1 MKYWLALGGFLL
13 ISTATIAQNLL
24 GISTSRYGGTNR
36 LYINPSLA
44 ADSPSKL
51 YLNALTA
58 SLHADNNYFRFQAP
72 FSLLRFITGNV
83 QSQYKNPDGS
93 IHFEVNY
100 SREILDGNAK
110 NGTLSGEM
118 RGPAILIRTGQYS
131 AFAITTRFRAV
142 GQVVGA
148 SQSLLSALR
157 AGLGDKALYSIPT
170 DNNQFSLNT
179 NTYAELG
186 VTYAGT
192 LWEGDGQKLLM
203 GATAKVLVGYNAQ
216 HIINRGANYRIVADP
231 ANPSNAFLELNQLD
245 ATLGY
250 TTFLKNRAITP
261 RTLFSADS
269 PGRGFGFDLG
279 MTYIN
284 QYDADSPALRL
295 GVALT
300 DVGGLTYKGEQY
312 NYADI
317 EQHPARFTNSDFN
330 RITGSLDVLQNI
342 QDKLNTG
349 RTPDKSSFRAGLPTS
364 LNLTADYQSP
374 EGFGVNVTY
383 FQDVRSQQA
392 LAIHQPTMLAI
403 VPRYDAR
410 WLSLAL
416 PIAYLNHGLT
426 AGASVRV
433 GPGWLGT
440 ENLLGLLGNTSNGI
454 RPRGL
459 DIYAGVAFG
468 LGKVEERGRE

>member
-1 MKYWLALGGFLL
+1 MKYLLALGGFLL
-13 ISTATIAQNLL
+13 ISTITKAQNLL

-51 YLNALTA
+51 FLNGFTGNI
-58 SLHADNNYFRFQAP
+58 HVNNNYVRFQAP
-72 FSLLRFITGNV
+72 FSLLRYITGNV
-83 QSQYKNPDGS
+83 QNEYKNPDGS
-93 IHFEVNY
+93 VHFDVNY
-100 SREILDGNAK
+100 TRENLDGNAK
-110 NGTLSGEM
+110 NGTLAGEV
-118 RGPAILIRTGQYS
+118 RGPALLIRTNQYS
-131 AFAITTRFRAV
+131 AFAVTTRLRAV

-170 DNNQFSLNT
+170 DNNQFSLNS

-192 LWEGDGQKLLM
+192 LSESNGQKLLM
-203 GATAKVLVGYNAQ
+203 GITAKVLVGYNAQ

-231 ANPSNAFLELNQLD
+231 TNPYSAVLELNQLD
-245 ATLGY
+245 VTLGY
-250 TTFLKNRAITP
+250 TTFLENRSITP

-269 PGRGFGFDLG
+269 PGRGFGFDIG

-284 QYDADSPALRL
+284 QYDSDSPALRL
-295 GVALT
+295 GLALT

-317 EQHPARFTNSDFN
+317 RQNPVRFTNSDFM
-330 RITGSLDVLQNI
+330 RITGSLDVLQSI

-349 RTPDKSSFRAGLPTS
+349 RTADETSFRAGLPTS
-364 LNLTADYQSP
+364 LNVTADYQLPS
-374 EGFGVNVTY
+374 GLGVNVTY
-383 FQDVRSQQA
+383 FQDVRSRQA
-392 LAIHQPTMLAI
+392 LAVHQPTMLAV

-426 AGASVRV
+426 AGASIRV

-440 ENLLGLLGNTSNGI
+440 DNLLGLLGNTTIGI

-468 LGKVEERGRE
+468 LGKVEE

>member
-1 MKYWLALGGFLL
+1 MKYWLTLGGLFFVST
-13 ISTATIAQNLL
+13 ISLAQNLL

-51 YLNALTA
+51 YLNAATVNLTA
-58 SLHADNNYFRFQAP
+58 NNNYFRYQAP
-72 FSLLRFITGNV
+72 FSLLKFITGNV
-83 QSQYKNPDGS
+83 ANQYKNPDGS
-93 IHFEVNY
+93 VHFDVNY
-100 SREILDGNAK
+100 TRENLDGAAK
-110 NGTLSGEM
+110 NGTLAGEV
-118 RGPAILIRTGQYS
+118 RGPAILIKTGEFS
-131 AFAITTRFRAV
+131 AIAVTTRFRAV

-148 SQSLLSALR
+148 SESLLSALR

-170 DNNQFSLNT
+170 DNNKFSLNS

-186 VTYAGT
+186 LTYAGT
-192 LWEGDGQKLLM
+192 LWQEEGQKLLL
-203 GATAKVLVGYNAQ
+203 GLTGKILIGYNAQ

-231 ANPSNAFLELNQLD
+231 TNPNNALLELNQLD

-250 TTFLKNRAITP
+250 TTFLENRSITP
-261 RTLFSADS
+261 RTLFSTDS
-269 PGRGFGFDLG
+269 PGRGFGFDIG
-279 MTYIN
+279 MTYVK

-295 GVALT
+295 GLAVT
-300 DVGGLTYKGEQY
+300 DVGGLTYKGEQF

-317 EQHPARFTNSDFN
+317 GQNPVRFTNNDFN
-330 RITGSLDVLQNI
+330 RITGSLDVLQSI
-342 QDKLNTG
+342 RDKINVG
-349 RTPDKSSFRAGLPTS
+349 RSPDKTSFRAGLPTS
-364 LNLTADYQSP
+364 LNLTFDYQLP
-374 EGFGVNVTY
+374 TGFGVNVTY
-383 FQDVRSQQA
+383 FQDVRAVQA
-392 LAIHQPTMLAI
+392 LAVHQPSMLAV

-440 ENLLGLLGNTSNGI
+440 DNLLGLLGNSANGI
-454 RPRGL
+454 HPRGL

-468 LGKVEERGRE
+468 IGKVEED

>member
-1 MKYWLALGGFLL
+1 MNYWLALGGFLFV
-13 ISTATIAQNLL
+13 STTGIAQNLL

-51 YLNALTA
+51 YLNGFTA
-58 SLHADNNYFRFQAP
+58 NVHANNNYVRFQAP
-72 FSLLRFITGNV
+72 FSLLRYITGNV
-83 QSQYKNPDGS
+83 QNQYKNPDGS
-93 IHFEVNY
+93 VHFDVDY
-100 SREILDGNAK
+100 TRENLDGNAK
-110 NGTLSGEM
+110 NGTLAGEV
-118 RGPAILIRTGQYS
+118 RGPAILIRTSRYS
-131 AFAITTRFRAV
+131 AFAATTRLRAV
-142 GQVVGA
+142 GQVIGA

-170 DNNQFSLNT
+170 DNNRFNLNT

-192 LWEGDGQKLLM
+192 LSESDGQKVLL
-203 GATAKVLVGYNAQ
+203 GITAKVLVGYNAQ

-231 ANPSNAFLELNQLD
+231 INPFNAVLELNQFD

-250 TTFLKNRAITP
+250 TTFLENRAITP

-269 PGRGFGFDLG
+269 PGRGFGFDIGL
-279 MTYIN
+279 TYIN

-317 EQHPARFTNSDFN
+317 SQNPVRFTNADFN
-330 RITGSLDVLQNI
+330 RITGSLDVLQSI
-342 QDKLNTG
+342 QDKLRTG
-349 RTPDKSSFRAGLPTS
+349 RTPDKTTFRAGLPTS
-364 LNLTADYQSP
+364 LNITADYQLPS
-374 EGFGVNVTY
+374 GFGINVTY

-392 LAIHQPTMLAI
+392 LAIHQPTMLAV

-416 PIAYLNHGLT
+416 PVAYLNHGLT

-468 LGKVEERGRE
+468 LGKADE

>member
-1 MKYWLALGGFLL
+1 MKYLLALGGFLL
-13 ISTATIAQNLL
+13 VSTVSSAQNLL

-51 YLNALTA
+51 FLNGFTA
-58 SLHADNNYFRFQAP
+58 NVHVNNNYVRFQAP
-72 FSLLRFITGNV
+72 FSLLRLVTGNV
-83 QSQYKNPDGS
+83 QDQYKNPDGS
-93 IHFEVNY
+93 VHFDVNY
-100 SREILDGNAK
+100 TRENLDGNAK
-110 NGTLSGEM
+110 NGTLAGEV
-118 RGPAILIRTGQYS
+118 RGPSLLIKTSEYS
-131 AFAITTRFRAV
+131 AFAVTTRFRAV
-142 GQVVGA
+142 GQVIGA

-170 DNNQFSLNT
+170 DNNRFNLNT

-192 LWEGDGQKLLM
+192 LSESDGQKLLL
-203 GATAKVLVGYNAQ
+203 GVTAKVLVGYNAQ

-231 ANPSNAFLELNQLD
+231 NNPFSAVLELNQFD

-250 TTFLKNRAITP
+250 TTFLENRSITP
-261 RTLFSADS
+261 RTLFSPDS
-269 PGRGFGFDLG
+269 PGRGFGFDIG

-284 QYDADSPALRL
+284 QYDTDSPALRL

-300 DVGGLTYKGEQY
+300 DIGGLTYKGEQY

-317 EQHPARFTNSDFN
+317 SQNPVRFTNADFN
-330 RITGSLDVLQNI
+330 RITGSLDVLQSI
-342 QDKLNTG
+342 QDKLSTG
-349 RTPDKSSFRAGLPTS
+349 RNPDKTTFRSGLPTS
-364 LNLTADYQSP
+364 LNLTADYQLPS
-374 EGFGVNVTY
+374 GFGINVTY

-392 LAIHQPTMLAI
+392 LAVHQPTMLAV

-410 WLSLAL
+410 WLSLAV

-433 GPGWLGT
+433 GPAWLGT
-440 ENLLGLLGNTSNGI
+440 ENFLGLIGNTSIGI

-468 LGKVEERGRE
+468 LGRVEE

>member
-1 MKYWLALGGFLL
+1 MRYLLALGGFLL
-13 ISTATIAQNLL
+13 ISGVTTAQNLL

-51 YLNALTA
+51 FLNGFTA
-58 SLHADNNYFRFQAP
+58 NISANNNYFRFQAP
-72 FSLLRFITGNV
+72 FSLLRYVTGSV

-93 IHFEVNY
+93 IRFDVDY
-100 SREILDGNAK
+100 TREILDGNRK
-110 NGTLSGEM
+110 NGTLAGEV
-118 RGPAILIRTGQYS
+118 RGPAILIKTGQYS
-131 AFAITTRFRAV
+131 ALAVTTRLRAV
-142 GQVVGA
+142 GQVVNA

-157 AGLGDKALYSIPT
+157 SGLGDRALYSIPT
-170 DNNQFSLNT
+170 DDNQFSLNT

-186 VTYAGT
+186 VTYANT
-192 LWEGDGQKLLM
+192 LWEGDGQKLLV
-203 GATAKVLVGYNAQ
+203 GLTAKLLVGYNAQ
-216 HIINRGANYRIVADP
+216 HAINRGANYRIVADP
-231 ANPSNAFLELNQLD
+231 VNINNAYLELNQLD
-245 ATLGY
+245 ATIGY
-250 TTFLKNRAITP
+250 TTFLKNRSITP

-279 MTYIN
+279 MTYLN

-312 NYADI
+312 DYANI
-317 EQHPARFTNSDFN
+317 SQNPVRFTNNDFT
-330 RITGSLDVLQNI
+330 RITGSLDALQSF

-349 RTPDKSSFRAGLPTS
+349 RSPDKTSFRAGLPTS
-364 LNLTADYQSP
+364 LNLTADFQAPS
-374 EGFGVNVTY
+374 GFGVNVTY
-383 FQDVRSQQA
+383 FQDVRSRWA
-392 LAIHQPTMLAI
+392 LAVHQPTMLAV

-410 WLSLAL
+410 WLSLSL
-416 PIAYLNHGLT
+416 PVAYLNHSLT

-440 ENLLGLLGNTSNGI
+440 DNLLGLLGNTSNGI

-459 DIYAGVAFG
+459 DIYAGFAFG
-468 LGKVEERGRE
+468 IGRVEE